1 MSIVSSVSPAGTP
14 VSVAS
19 PASSPP
25 TPANSAP
32 TQAAQQAASRV
43 VEASLRA
50 VVDPE
55 QSKKELEVVIANLNE
70 QMQSTGRRLGFEY
83 DPRTD
88 RPVVSVFNRQTG
100 ELVRQI
106 PNEVVLRVANSIEEL
121 KGVLFDERF

>member
-1 MSIVSSVSPAGTP
+1 MSANSVSSFSGVPPGASMA
-14 VSVAS
+14 AES
-19 PASSPP
+19 PASV
-25 TPANSAP
+25 TPSATKNSGVKAPAP
-32 TQAAQQAASRV
+32 TAA
-43 VEASLRA
+43 A

-55 QSKKELEVVIANLNE
+55 QTKKDLEVVLARLNA
-70 QMQSTGRRLGFEY
+70 QMESTGRRLGFEY